1 MAATQETSRTSR
13 ILVVDDDPIAAESL
27 ADFLSEEGHKASF
40 VLSGEEAIAA
50 LSESQ
55 TGKVGESRVPIAVL
69 ITDISMPGLSGIDL
83 LKRVTKEH
91 PGVAVLTLTGYG
103 TIESAVEA
111 VRLGAVDYL
120 TEPVVDSE
128 LRLALERALRQ
139 HALQSENQRLKA
151 RLDDRFGLDKI
162 IGADARMLKMYDLIE
177 AVAPSRTTV
186 LMTGE
191 SGVGKSMIAQAIHQR
206 SPRRDKPFVQLSCG
220 SIPETL
226 LESELFGHTK
236 GSFTGAHVDKIGR
249 FFAADGGTIFLDEIN
264 SATPAMQLKLLRVL
278 QEKKF
283 EPVGSTQTIE
293 VDARVLLAT
302 NKPLEDLVARGE
314 FRQDLYYRINVVTV
328 ELPALRERMSDIPL
342 LAAHFLDKH
351 AKQLGRELVG
361 FAPETMDML
370 RRYQYPGN
378 VRELE
383 NIVERAAVLTKTPT
397 ITPDALPEHV
407 IAHAT
412 GVPSA
417 RLRLVGGGAN
427 EHAAPMEMPWVAT
440 ALEEALREPE
450 KMILLRALKA
460 NQWNRQKT
468 AEDLRINRTTLYKK
482 MKMLGIEGD
491 ERMAG

>member
-1 MAATQETSRTSR
+1 
-13 ILVVDDDPIAAESL
+13 
-27 ADFLSEEGHKASF
+27 
-40 VLSGEEAIAA
+40 
-50 LSESQ
+50 
-55 TGKVGESRVPIAVL
+55 
-69 ITDISMPGLSGIDL
+69 
-83 LKRVTKEH
+83 
-91 PGVAVLTLTGYG
+91 
-103 TIESAVEA
+103 
-111 VRLGAVDYL
+111 
-120 TEPVVDSE
+120 
-128 LRLALERALRQ
+128 
-139 HALQSENQRLKA
+139 
-151 RLDDRFGLDKI
+151 
-162 IGADARMLKMYDLIE
+162 
-177 AVAPSRTTV
+177 
-186 LMTGE
+186 
-191 SGVGKSMIAQAIHQR
+191 
-206 SPRRDKPFVQLSCG
+206 
-220 SIPETL
+220 
-226 LESELFGHTK
+226 
-236 GSFTGAHVDKIGR
+236 
-249 FFAADGGTIFLDEIN
+249 
-264 SATPAMQLKLLRVL
+264 
-278 QEKKF
+278 
-283 EPVGSTQTIE
+283 
-293 VDARVLLAT
+293 
-302 NKPLEDLVARGE
+302 
-314 FRQDLYYRINVVTV
+314 
-328 ELPALRERMSDIPL
+328 MSDIPL